1 MKEVV
6 KSQSNSITDVVT
18 DKIRGW
24 MSSGQLNLPD
34 NYSVEN
40 AVKSFYV
47 KLVELDAFNKCT
59 KESVINAFIDLVLQG
74 LSPSKNQA
82 YPIIYNNK
90 LKLHRSYFGSQSVV
104 KRITGAKSIVAV
116 TIHEGDD
123 IEIGIEKGIK
133 TVEHKPK
140 FSTLDNPIIG
150 AYCLIELPNGEVYT
164 EIMTIKEIHA
174 SWSQSSAKPFDVKG
188 ALKVDS
194 THYKFPQEMA
204 KRTVINRA
212 CKNLVNTSDDS
223 DLVVEAYNRTTEAE
237 FEDVVETTEE
247 IKQKVAST
255 PFREVKSEVE
265 PDRAEPK
272 PEVVAEKPKAK
283 PQPKPIEKEP
293 IVEEEVVEAA
303 WDLDIEELFGDE
315 PAPKGTQD
323 VIKGMTNTMIEKGIP
338 ADLIDRACGNQ
349 IPSQMSVRDA
359 QASIDALNSLAE
371 RHKAKAKK

>member
-6 KSQSNSITDVVT
+6 KTPSNSITDIVT

-59 KESVINAFIDLVLQG
+59 RESVVNAFIDLALQG

-90 LKLHRSYFGSQSVV
+90 LKLHRSYFGSQSVA

-123 IEIGIEKGIK
+123 IEIGIEKGMK
-133 TVEHKPK
+133 TISHKPK

-150 AYCLIELPNGEVYT
+150 AYCLIELPSGEVYT
-164 EIMTIKEIHA
+164 EIMTIKEIHTA
-174 SWSQSSAKPFDVKG
+174 WGQSNAKPFDDKG
-188 ALKVDS
+188 NLKKDS
-194 THYKFPQEMA
+194 AHFKFPQEMA

-223 DLVVEAYNRTTEAE
+223 DLVIEAFNRTTEAE
-237 FEDVVETTEE
+237 FTDNSFEVEAPEE
-247 IKQKVAST
+247 ITAKVAVKEFKEET
-255 PFREVKSEVE
+255 PTKK
-265 PDRAEPK
+265 AEPK
-272 PEVVAEKPKAK
+272 IIDVSEVKQTKA
-283 PQPKPIEKEP
+283 
-293 IVEEEVVEAA
+293 VTS
-303 WDLDIEELFGDE
+303 LDDLFGDE
-315 PAPKGTQD
+315 PAPKDTQAH
-323 VIKGMTNTMIEKGIP
+323 INSMIESLKKKNVTEERIKQACANTP
-338 ADLIDRACGNQ
+338 VNKMTVNDAKQTIEALSFLITDN
-349 IPSQMSVRDA
+349 
-359 QASIDALNSLAE
+359 E
-371 RHKAKAKK
+371 